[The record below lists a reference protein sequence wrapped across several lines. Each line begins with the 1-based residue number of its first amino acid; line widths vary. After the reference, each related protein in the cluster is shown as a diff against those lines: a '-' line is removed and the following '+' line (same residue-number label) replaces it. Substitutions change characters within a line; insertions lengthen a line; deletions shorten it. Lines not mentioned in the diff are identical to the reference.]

1 MKGDGSSCQIVSLLS
16 LHQGK
21 PQISDR
27 GRWLVLGQEKEEQI
41 KWHSTAPN
49 FVINGTKMLSF
60 QYSSI
65 LSFYIF
71 DIWGLTK
78 NNRFPWLLQN
88 KSGAGTLAGTL
99 AGTKFFMLV
108 GRWLAVD
115 FWIQKLSKIWIAYLQ
130 IMHRYKSAQKFST

>member
-60 QYSSI
+60 QYASI

-115 FWIQKLSKIWIAYLQ
+115 FWIQKLSRIRIAYLQ
-130 IMHRYKSAQKFST
+130 MMHKCKLWGLS